1 MANSGRPSGL
11 TPFLFGLLLLVIFQ
25 LIYYFPILFEGR
37 EYFLSDH
44 TFFFEPLAK
53 LIGEGFKSGHLTLW
67 NPYCYCGMSELANPS
82 PGLFYFPNLL
92 FACFSYSKALV
103 LIQCLHEIV
112 AYCAGFW
119 LCRLLAMGAPAAI
132 LVGISL
138 AANGYFL
145 SLPSNYTLPGTFAWG
160 ALGLCALLAVKRRPL
175 LGAIVAA
182 LAVHWTLTA
191 GRPEVFIPWFLTY
204 GLLILLMAVRP
215 NFPASLSAVGELSS
229 PSTRKVFTLQA
240 TALVL
245 GVLMSMLVIMPVY
258 EWTRLSSRATGL
270 DTVQIFHW
278 SANWYDFLGMLLCQP
293 LGDLQQP
300 SAHLSGLVASRAGY
314 YPFLASAYVGPV
326 VIILVVFGCF
336 DKQFKERFYFLGA
349 ALAAAI
355 ISLGHFTP
363 VAGALLKL
371 VPFFAVLR
379 YPCKVLIFVV
389 LFLLLLA
396 GGGLR
401 SVLSGRATIA
411 PKIFNLS
418 LWILA
423 TFIGVIFCVYS
434 TVANYFGGSAELLHA
449 LGRPLLFMSLIG
461 VLTSLAII
469 LDRPF
474 KLKSA
479 LSFIL
484 LAAFCAGFFV
494 PLIQHRQRTAAAG
507 YFAKESGL
515 ALKLER
521 LNAGTASGS
530 TSGSAPGSATSSG
543 HSLAASSSLSSDTSS
558 TAVVDSQKAK
568 IQPPRL
574 LTLYADPLRLS
585 RAYQCREHPVAGES
599 FMQFARELLLPNTNI
614 DLRQPISY
622 GYEAGETKDYSTFY
636 LSAYKASAAYKKGG
650 KDHALA
656 HFCKLTSTYYVASHI
671 QGHKGPIGKLSS
683 EYFTCVEEDPRLN
696 LRLYKVVD
704 PLPRAFL
711 TSEFEE
717 RSKDEFLESLLA
729 DVWDEPRQVVI
740 DPLKNW
746 EPLSDS
752 DRRPMAAALKQQEKQ
767 QEEQQAAQKASEE
780 AIRAQ
785 TQGGQAPEG
794 DQPNVPE
801 KAPVIEK
808 EEVTFLQ
815 DQPEH
820 VAISVKTPKAA
831 FLVLND
837 RYYPGWQATVDS
849 QPVTLYRAN
858 AFMRG
863 VFLTTGAHLVEFD
876 YKPESLTQG
885 FYLTAVGTGGLLL
898 LVLWALGRPA
908 RRLMRFLTTGE

>member
-11 TPFLFGLLLLVIFQ
+11 TPFYFGLLLLVIFQ

-119 LCRLLAMGAPAAI
+119 LCQLLAMGAPAAF

-215 NFPASLSAVGELSS
+215 NFPAGLSAVGELGS

-245 GVLMSMLVIMPVY
+245 AVLMSMLVIMPVY

-300 SAHLSGLVASRAGY
+300 AAHLSGLVASRSGY

-326 VIILVVFGCF
+326 VIILVIFGCF
-336 DKQFKERFYFLGA
+336 DRHFKERFYFLGA

-355 ISLGHFTP
+355 ISMGHFTP

-379 YPCKVLIFVV
+379 YPCKVLIFVL

-401 SVLSGRATIA
+401 SVLSGRATIT

-418 LWILA
+418 LWIVA

-434 TVANYFGGSAELLHA
+434 TVANFYGGSAELLHA
-449 LGRPLLFMSLIG
+449 LGQPLVFMSLIG

-469 LDRPF
+469 LDRPC
-474 KLKSA
+474 KLKGA

-494 PLIQHRQRTAAAG
+494 PLVQHRQRTAAAG
-507 YFAKESGL
+507 YFAKDSGL
-515 ALKLER
+515 AQKLEK
-521 LNAGTASGS
+521 LNAGT
-530 TSGSAPGSATSSG
+530 TDRN
-543 HSLAASSSLSSDTSS
+543 LL
-558 TAVVDSQKAK
+558 
-568 IQPPRL
+568 PPRL

-585 RAYQCREHPVAGES
+585 RAYQCRENPVAGES

-614 DLRQPISY
+614 DYRQPISY

-636 LSAYKASAAYKKGG
+636 LSAYRASAAYKKGG

-717 RSKDEFLESLLA
+717 QSKDDFLESLLA
-729 DVWDEPRQVVI
+729 DDWDKPRQVVI

-752 DRRPMAAALKQQEKQ
+752 DRRPMAAVM
-767 QEEQQAAQKASEE
+767 EQDEQHAA
-780 AIRAQ
+780 
-785 TQGGQAPEG
+785 
-794 DQPNVPE
+794 E
-801 KAPVIEK
+801 KAALIEK
-808 EEVTFLQ
+808 DVTFLQ
-815 DQPEH
+815 DKPEH

-863 VFLTTGAHLVEFD
+863 VFLAAGTHLVEFD

-885 FYLTAVGTGGLLL
+885 YYLASAGTGGLLL
-898 LVLWALGRPA
+898 LVLWSLGRPA